1 LPDYF
6 VVGPERKPI
15 PASSDIPTTFR
26 VLSGQSVT
34 LTDPVSGT
42 ESTVAVGSA
51 VTLTAARLAH
61 SPRANVSMT
70 RPQ

>member
-6 VVGPERKPI
+6 AVGPERKPI
-15 PASSDIPTTFR
+15 AASSDVPATFR

-34 LTDPVSGT
+34 LTDPVAGT
-42 ESTVAVGSA
+42 ESTVAVGNA

-61 SPRANVSMT
+61 SPGANVSMT
-70 RPQ
+70 RSQ